1 MAPRGPPIP
10 EFPPWQNAA
19 LPTPERG
26 WNVCLA
32 RAAAPNRAQE
42 QSEAAISKEAGEVA
56 KEAIKAAII
65 VGETDAHR
73 IAAIEKLLADAR
85 PGQLGHL
92 GRTQLGP
99 R

>member
-1 MAPRGPPIP
+1 
-10 EFPPWQNAA
+10 
-19 LPTPERG
+19 
-26 WNVCLA
+26 
-32 RAAAPNRAQE
+32 
-42 QSEAAISKEAGEVA
+42 VA